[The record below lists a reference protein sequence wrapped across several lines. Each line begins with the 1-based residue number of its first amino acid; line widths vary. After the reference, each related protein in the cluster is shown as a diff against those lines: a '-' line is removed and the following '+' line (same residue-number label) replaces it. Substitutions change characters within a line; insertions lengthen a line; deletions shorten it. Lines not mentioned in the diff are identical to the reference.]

1 MPDNPN
7 LPPEEPIVPEEE
19 SAMSKQVQSDYTS
32 ENIQVLE
39 GLEAVRQRP
48 AMYIG
53 DTGTRGL
60 HHLFS
65 EVLDNSIDEALAG
78 HCTEIHCTLNKDNS
92 VSVMD
97 NGRGIPVD
105 IHEKYGVSALQ
116 IVMCT
121 LHAGGKFGG
130 GGYHVSG
137 GLHGVGVSC
146 VNALAEWCE
155 VTVERGGKK
164 FYQKYERGTPVA
176 DVVELGTTKR
186 RGTTTRWFADSTVF
200 ETTTYDPKKFK
211 ERIRELA
218 YLNPIVTFFFV
229 NEQNHEDDETFHFEN
244 GIRALVENINESHDV
259 VHKTIF
265 LKRSKEDVEVEVAMQ
280 YHTGY
285 KETFLSFANN
295 INTIE
300 GGTHASGAKTAL
312 TRVINAY
319 ARKMNFLK
327 EKDNNF
333 LGEDVR
339 GGLTLVIAVK
349 LLHPQFEGQ
358 TKTKLGNSD
367 VDGIVNSA
375 VGESLIEFF
384 EENPA
389 VAKRVVEKSVIE
401 MRAREAARKAAEA
414 VKRSGAVESFG
425 LAGKLSDCIEKD
437 PTHTELFI
445 VEGDSAAGPAK
456 GARDR
461 RFQAVLPIKGKILN
475 VERARVDK
483 ALDNDEIKALI
494 SSLGTGIDY
503 SIGREKDED
512 EEAAKPN
519 GKGEGFDITKL
530 RYGKVIILTDADVDG
545 EHIRTLLL
553 TFFYRYMKPLLTD
566 EKIYLAKPPLFTIQA
581 GKDERYYA
589 ADEAERDEILRGL
602 KKKDV
607 RITRFKGLGEMDPEQ
622 LEETAMNPATRALVK
637 VSLLAEDE
645 VDTEIMFS
653 KLMGDKVE
661 PRRQF
666 IEKHAKE
673 VTDLDWHY

>member
-1 MPDNPN
+1 
-7 LPPEEPIVPEEE
+7 
-19 SAMSKQVQSDYTS
+19 
-32 ENIQVLE
+32 
-39 GLEAVRQRP
+39 
-48 AMYIG
+48 
-53 DTGTRGL
+53 
-60 HHLFS
+60 
-65 EVLDNSIDEALAG
+65 
-78 HCTEIHCTLNKDNS
+78 
-92 VSVMD
+92 
-97 NGRGIPVD
+97 
-105 IHEKYGVSALQ
+105 
-116 IVMCT
+116 
-121 LHAGGKFGG
+121 
-130 GGYHVSG
+130 
-137 GLHGVGVSC
+137 
-146 VNALAEWCE
+146 
-155 VTVERGGKK
+155 
-164 FYQKYERGTPVA
+164 
-176 DVVELGTTKR
+176 
-186 RGTTTRWFADSTVF
+186 
-200 ETTTYDPKKFK
+200 
-211 ERIRELA
+211 
-218 YLNPIVTFFFV
+218 
-229 NEQNHEDDETFHFEN
+229 
-244 GIRALVENINESHDV
+244 
-259 VHKTIF
+259 
-265 LKRSKEDVEVEVAMQ
+265 MQ

-312 TRVINAY
+312 TRVINSY

-358 TKTKLGNSD
+358 TKTKLGNSE

-389 VAKRVVEKSVIE
+389 VAKRVVEKAVIE

-494 SSLGTGIDY
+494 SSLGTGIDF
-503 SIGREKDED
+503 SIGRDKDED
-512 EEAAKPN
+512 DEAESKSN

-530 RYGKVIILTDADVDG
+530 RYGKIIILTDADVDG

-553 TFFYRYMKPLLTD
+553 TFFYRYMKELLTG

-581 GKDERYYA
+581 GKDERFYA
-589 ADEAERDEILRGL
+589 ADEQERDEILRGL

-622 LEETAMNPATRALVK
+622 LEETAMNPQTRSLVK
-637 VSLLAEDE
+637 VKLELEDE
-645 VDTEIMFS
+645 LETEAMFS
-653 KLMGDKVE
+653 RLMGEKVE